1 MEVSLPS
8 LTVVFEVIG
17 ESSTLN
23 EGMVFFMISH
33 LWVGNLKEGEHIV
46 GGVERV
52 GRVLLKEVLGNVG
65 YEEMSVD

>member
-46 GGVERV
+46 GGVE
-52 GRVLLKEVLGNVG
+52 
-65 YEEMSVD
+65 